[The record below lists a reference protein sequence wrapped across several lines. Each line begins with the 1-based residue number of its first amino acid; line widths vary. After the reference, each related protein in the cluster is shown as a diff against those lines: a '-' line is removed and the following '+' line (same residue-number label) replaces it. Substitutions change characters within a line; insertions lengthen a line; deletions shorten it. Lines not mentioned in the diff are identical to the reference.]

1 MHLSKTARFSVVDL
15 GVGPQAPASKS
26 ASKPA
31 AAPKQPTQAPAAAA
45 ASTGGGDVDALNAA
59 VTKLQSEVKLMKK
72 SGASAD
78 ALAAKATEMEQL
90 KLKLSTAQAA
100 QGPKEVFPR
109 KGY

>member
-31 AAPKQPTQAPAAAA
+31 AAPKQPQAPAAAA

>member
-31 AAPKQPTQAPAAAA
+31 AAPKQPTQAPAAA